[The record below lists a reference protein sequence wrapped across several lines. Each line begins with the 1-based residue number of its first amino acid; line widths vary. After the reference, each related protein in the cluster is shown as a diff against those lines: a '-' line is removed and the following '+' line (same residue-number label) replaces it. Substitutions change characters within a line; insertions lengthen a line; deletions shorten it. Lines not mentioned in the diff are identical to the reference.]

1 MEITKTINDNT
12 ATIALSGRL
21 DTLTSSDLEAELE
34 TVLSEVTYLT
44 FDFKE
49 LEYISSAGLRVLLTA
64 QKTLIKK
71 GGHVTI
77 TNCNTDVRE
86 VFTITGFADILEIL

>member
-64 QKTLIKK
+64 QKTLTKK